1 MIEAVLRLLLCTV
14 VLTGTAWAENAKTNP
29 AAPQAIERELV
40 QAGVATSEAHDMV
53 QTMLAAQ
60 FTNEEMHNI
69 SQQMQSVAGE
79 QQTQRAMI
87 GKVREGIAKQVS
99 PDRIVKAT
107 EVVRDRYRV
116 AMRMA
121 QGLTGEAPG
130 DLSERI
136 AEGMSSGLQHQDAE
150 KIGGNL
156 LALGP
161 QMNKP
166 QLHTL
171 AVATMTTTRD
181 MVRLGVTSDVAGEV
195 VSDALAQGYD
205 AAAMQVLRETINTL
219 RMTNN
224 INQLAQRLGQAIK
237 QGVRAGDLGA
247 HEGAGSGSGNGMGGA
262 GGAGGGSGS
271 GGGKGGGAGAGG
283 GSGGGR
289 GGAGGGGGGRGGR

>member
-1 MIEAVLRLLLCTV
+1 MIDAVLRLLLCTV
-14 VLTGTAWAENAKTNP
+14 MLAGTAWAENASTDP
-29 AAPQAIERELV
+29 TAPHAIERELV

-60 FTNEEMHNI
+60 FTTEEMHVI
-69 SQQMQSVAGE
+69 GQQIQSVAGE
-79 QQTQRAMI
+79 PQTQRAMI
-87 GKVREGIAKQVS
+87 GKVREGIAKQVR

-107 EVVRDRYRV
+107 EAVRDRYRV
-116 AMRMA
+116 ATRMA
-121 QGLTGEAPG
+121 QGLTGEAAG
-130 DLSERI
+130 ELSERI

-161 QMNKP
+161 QMKKT
-166 QLHTL
+166 QLHAL
-171 AVATMTTTRD
+171 AVAAMTTTRD
-181 MVRLGVTSDVAGEV
+181 MVRLGVASDVAGEV

-205 AAAMQVLRETINTL
+205 AASMQVLRETINAM
-219 RMTNN
+219 RMTND
-224 INQLAQRLGQAIK
+224 INRLAQRLGQAIK

-247 HEGAGSGSGNGMGGA
+247 HAGAGSGSGNGMGGA

-283 GSGGGR
+283 GSGSGGGR
-289 GGAGGGGGGRGGR
+289 GGAGGGGRGGR